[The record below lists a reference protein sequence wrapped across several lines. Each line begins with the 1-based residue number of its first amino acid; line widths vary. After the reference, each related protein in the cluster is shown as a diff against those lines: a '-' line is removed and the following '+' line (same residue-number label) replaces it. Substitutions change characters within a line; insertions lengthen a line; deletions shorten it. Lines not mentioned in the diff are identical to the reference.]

1 MSDQM
6 EDVDQVQVAFNPFAD
21 GYFDDPYQQYALLR
35 EHAPV
40 HESPMGL
47 VMCFAYDD
55 IRQLLLETRTSMQMA
70 NAASVD
76 ARAQAGDVDQAP
88 ASLAL
93 LGRDPPDHTRLR
105 RLMSKSFTPRRI
117 EALSTWIQTEVER
130 LVDDLERRWRDER
143 VPIDIIDHY
152 AFPLPFSVISRMLG
166 MPDGDELLL
175 RTWAHDVTE
184 AMDPM
189 VTPEQAALAATAM
202 KGMTDYI
209 TDEVMPWKASH
220 LDDDLLSSL
229 IAARAEGTIVS
240 DAELVDQVTLLYMA
254 GHETTVGLIG
264 NGLHT
269 LHRHR
274 AQLERLRNDPSLM
287 SNAVDELNRFD
298 GPIQFGWRIAADELT
313 IRDTTISTGQMVFL
327 CLGSANRDQSHFG
340 PDADQ
345 LDITRPNAGEL
356 LSYGGGMH
364 FCLGAALARRETT
377 LAIGELLRRFPA
389 MEVTSTPSWNPQIT
403 FRKFSQ
409 LMVTLD

>member
-1 MSDQM
+1 MS
-6 EDVDQVQVAFNPFAD
+6 ELLENAEPAQVAFNPFAE
-21 GYFDDPYQQYALLR
+21 GFFDDPYQQYALLR
-35 EHAPV
+35 EHDPV
-40 HESPMGL
+40 HASPMGL

-55 IRQLLLETRTSMQMA
+55 IRQLLLETRTSMQMS
-70 NAASVD
+70 NATSVE
-76 ARAQAGDVDQAP
+76 ARAQAVDADQAP

-105 RLMSKSFTPRRI
+105 RLMAKSFTPRRI

-130 LVDDLERRWRDER
+130 LVDELERRWREER
-143 VPIDIIDHY
+143 APIDIIDDY

-166 MPDGDELLL
+166 MPDGDELQL
-175 RTWAHDVTE
+175 RSWAHDVTE

-209 TDEVMPWKASH
+209 TDEVLPWKVSN

-229 IAARAEGTIVS
+229 MSARADGTIVS
-240 DAELVDQVTLLYMA
+240 DAELIDQVTLLYMA

-264 NGLHT
+264 NGLHS

-274 AQLERLRNDPSLM
+274 DQLERLRDDPSLM
-287 SNAVDELNRFD
+287 PNAVDELNRFD

-313 IRDTTISTGQMVFL
+313 IRDTTVSTGQMVFL
-327 CLGSANRDQSHFG
+327 CLGSANRDRAHFG
-340 PDADQ
+340 PDADE
-345 LDITRPNAGEL
+345 LDITRADAGEL
-356 LSYGGGMH
+356 LSFGGGMH
-364 FCLGAALARRETT
+364 FCLGAALARRETA
-377 LAIGELLRRFPA
+377 LAIGELLRRFPK
-389 MEVTSTPSWNPQIT
+389 MEVTSTPTWNPQIT